1 MPYKNDVFW
10 VVVTGGNGIFISC
23 VYINRIMVNR
33 LRPRI
38 DVTISPKTIAALDDL
53 AWFGS
58 RGRKIDE
65 AVSFYRRAKK
75 L

>member
-1 MPYKNDVFW
+1 MA
-10 VVVTGGNGIFISC
+10 
-23 VYINRIMVNR
+23 NR

-38 DVTISPKTIAALDDL
+38 DVTVSPSTIAILDDL

-65 AVSFYRRAKK
+65 AVSYYRRVNKR
-75 L
+75 